1 MKEKI
6 IMISLIRIRKRYMDL
21 KISSKIVF
29 IYLILMIFSVTVSSL
44 IYEKIYDDITSKKVS
59 ELSVQTLYTIKS
71 NINSMIQNI
80 NNNSRI
86 IISNK
91 DIQAI
96 LKNSNNRNGIDV
108 QIDMYGYLS
117 SMIDSMNNV
126 SSIYIYDNFGNKYY
140 IDKQSRKSFKLN
152 KVESANWYKA
162 AINEKGY
169 YILRLNAGEK
179 ADLNPNE
186 NYVSFIRVINDME
199 SQKPIGTLIIN
210 INESNFVNCYKD
222 IISKNGTNILLMDEN
237 NDFIVNPK
245 DVSDFNQINELI
257 RKELIKSDVEEE
269 KNSII
274 EKIKGEEYIFSSLKI
289 EEYNWTIVSKIPFKE
304 LSKESST
311 VYLMAFVFTI
321 INGIL
326 LFIGAISISR
336 LITKPIKKL
345 LKSMKGIENGEFKK
359 VNIEVGNDEIGKL
372 RDGYNIMV
380 YEIEKLINR
389 IIEEQKVKRKAELS
403 VLQAQVKPHFLY
415 NTLDAMGYLALSG
428 KCDEVY
434 DALEALGE
442 YYRTSLSKGREVIT
456 VGEEIEIVKNYFLL
470 QKLRYGDI
478 FADTYEI
485 DERVLNFKILKLVLQ
500 PIAENALYH
509 GIKPKGEYGI
519 IKLTVELIDN
529 LINIS
534 IEDDGVGMTE
544 EELDKVVSDKID
556 NNNLSFGLRGTI
568 ERLRI
573 FYGTSDVYEIKS
585 RKRYGTKV
593 NITIPIEEGWE
604 NE

>member
-289 EEYNWTIVSKIPFKE
+289 EEYNWIIVSKIPFKE

-478 FADTYEI
+478 FTDTYEI

-509 GIKPKGEYGI
+509 GIKPKGEHGI
-519 IKLTVELIDN
+519 IKLTVELIEN

>member
-1 MKEKI
+1 MKVKV
-6 IMISLIRIRKRYMDL
+6 IMINLISIRKRYMDL
-21 KISSKIVF
+21 KISSKIVV
-29 IYLILMIFSVTVSSL
+29 IYLMLMIFSVIVSGL
-44 IYEKIYDDITSKKVS
+44 IYKKIYDDITSKKVS

-80 NNNSRI
+80 SNNSRI

-91 DIQAI
+91 DIQSI
-96 LKNSNNRNGIDV
+96 LKNSNNRNGINA
-108 QIDMYGYLS
+108 QIDMNTYLS
-117 SMIDSMNNV
+117 SIIDSMNNV
-126 SSIYIYDNFGNKYY
+126 SAIYIYDNFGNKYH
-140 IDKQSRKSFKLN
+140 IDKQSRKSFKLDRI
-152 KVESANWYKA
+152 EDADWYKTT
-162 AINEKGY
+162 IDKKGY

-179 ADLNPNE
+179 ADSNINE

-199 SQKPIGTLIIN
+199 SQKAIGTLIIN
-210 INESNFVNCYKD
+210 INESYFVNCYKD

-237 NDFIVNPK
+237 NESIVNPK
-245 DVSDFNQINELI
+245 DVSDFNQISELVT
-257 RKELIKSDVEEE
+257 KKLVKSPGEEE
-269 KNSII
+269 YNSII
-274 EKIKGEEYIFSSLKI
+274 EKVKGQDYIFSLLKI
-289 EEYNWTIVSKIPFKE
+289 EDYNWTIVSKIPFKE
-304 LSKESST
+304 LSNESNT
-311 VYLMAFVFTI
+311 VYFMAFVFTI

-326 LFIGAISISR
+326 MFIGAVSISR
-336 LITKPIKKL
+336 LITNPIKKL
-345 LKSMKGIENGEFKK
+345 LRSMKGIENGEFKK

-380 YEIEKLINR
+380 FEIEKLINR
-389 IIEEQKVKRKAELS
+389 IIDEQKVKRKAELS

-434 DALEALGE
+434 EALEALGG

-478 FADTYEI
+478 FTDTYEV
-485 DERVLNFKILKLVLQ
+485 DEKVLHLKILKLVLQ

-509 GIKPKGEYGI
+509 GIKPKGEKGT
-519 IKLTVELIDN
+519 IKLTVALIGN
-529 LINIS
+529 LMKIS
-534 IEDDGVGMTE
+534 IEDDGVGMIE

-573 FYGTSDVYEIKS
+573 FYGISEVYEIES

-593 NITIPIEEGWE
+593 TITIPIEAGGK

>member
-1 MKEKI
+1 
-6 IMISLIRIRKRYMDL
+6 MISLIRIRKRYMDL

-478 FADTYEI
+478 FTDTYEI

-509 GIKPKGEYGI
+509 GIKPKGEHGI
-519 IKLTVELIDN
+519 IKLTVELIEN

>member
-1 MKEKI
+1 
-6 IMISLIRIRKRYMDL
+6 MISLIRIRKRYMDL
-21 KISSKIVF
+21 KISSKIIF

-245 DVSDFNQINELI
+245 DVSDFNQISELI

-304 LSKESST
+304 LSKESNT

-478 FADTYEI
+478 FTDTYEI

-509 GIKPKGEYGI
+509 GIKPKGEHGI

>member
-1 MKEKI
+1 
-6 IMISLIRIRKRYMDL
+6 MISLIRIRKRYMDL

-245 DVSDFNQINELI
+245 DVSDFNQISELI

-434 DALEALGE
+434 EALEALGE

-478 FADTYEI
+478 FTDTYEI

-509 GIKPKGEYGI
+509 GIKPKGEHGI

-593 NITIPIEEGWE
+593 NITIPIEEGWA

>member
-1 MKEKI
+1 
-6 IMISLIRIRKRYMDL
+6 MDL

-245 DVSDFNQINELI
+245 DVSDFNQISELI

-478 FADTYEI
+478 FTDTYEI

-509 GIKPKGEYGI
+509 GIKPKGEHGI

-573 FYGTSDVYEIKS
+573 FYGASDVYEIKS

>member
-1 MKEKI
+1 
-6 IMISLIRIRKRYMDL
+6 MISLIRIRKRYMDL

-289 EEYNWTIVSKIPFKE
+289 EEYNWIIVSKIPFKE

-478 FADTYEI
+478 FTDTYEI

-509 GIKPKGEYGI
+509 GIKPKGEHGI
-519 IKLTVELIDN
+519 IKLTVELIEN

>member
-245 DVSDFNQINELI
+245 DVSDFNQISELI

-434 DALEALGE
+434 EALEALGE

-478 FADTYEI
+478 FTDTYEI

-509 GIKPKGEYGI
+509 GIKPKGEHGI

-593 NITIPIEEGWE
+593 NITIPIEEGWA

>member
-1 MKEKI
+1 
-6 IMISLIRIRKRYMDL
+6 MISLIRIRKRYMDL

-245 DVSDFNQINELI
+245 DVSDFNQISELI

-389 IIEEQKVKRKAELS
+389 IIEEQRVKRKAELS

-478 FADTYEI
+478 FTDTYEI

-509 GIKPKGEYGI
+509 GIKPKGEHGI
-519 IKLTVELIDN
+519 IKLAVELIDN

>member
-1 MKEKI
+1 
-6 IMISLIRIRKRYMDL
+6 
-21 KISSKIVF
+21 
-29 IYLILMIFSVTVSSL
+29 
-44 IYEKIYDDITSKKVS
+44 
-59 ELSVQTLYTIKS
+59 
-71 NINSMIQNI
+71 
-80 NNNSRI
+80 
-86 IISNK
+86 
-91 DIQAI
+91 
-96 LKNSNNRNGIDV
+96 
-108 QIDMYGYLS
+108 
-117 SMIDSMNNV
+117 
-126 SSIYIYDNFGNKYY
+126 
-140 IDKQSRKSFKLN
+140 
-152 KVESANWYKA
+152 
-162 AINEKGY
+162 
-169 YILRLNAGEK
+169 
-179 ADLNPNE
+179 
-186 NYVSFIRVINDME
+186 
-199 SQKPIGTLIIN
+199 
-210 INESNFVNCYKD
+210 
-222 IISKNGTNILLMDEN
+222 MDEN

-245 DVSDFNQINELI
+245 DVSDFNQISELI
-257 RKELIKSDVEEE
+257 RKELVKSDVEEE

-509 GIKPKGEYGI
+509 GIKPKGEHGI

>member
-6 IMISLIRIRKRYMDL
+6 IMINLISIRKRYMDL
-21 KISSKIVF
+21 KISSKIVI
-29 IYLILMIFSVTVSSL
+29 IYLMLMIFSVSVSSL
-44 IYEKIYDDITSKKVS
+44 IYEKIYDNITSKKVS

-80 NNNSRI
+80 SNNSRI

-91 DIQAI
+91 DIQSI
-96 LKNSNNRNGIDV
+96 LKNSSNKNGINA
-108 QIDMYGYLS
+108 QIDMNSYLS
-117 SMIDSMNNV
+117 SIIDSMNNV

-140 IDKQSRKSFKLN
+140 IDKQSRKSFRLN
-152 KVESANWYKA
+152 RVEDANWYKT
-162 AINEKGY
+162 IIDKKGY

-179 ADLNPNE
+179 ADIKLNE

-199 SQKPIGTLIIN
+199 SQKAIGTLIIN
-210 INESNFVNCYKD
+210 INESYFVKCYKD
-222 IISKNGTNILLMDEN
+222 IVSKNGTNILLMDEN
-237 NDFIVNPK
+237 NEFIVNPK
-245 DVSDFNQINELI
+245 DVSDFSQISELI
-257 RKELIKSDVEEE
+257 RKKLIKSSVEDECS
-269 KNSII
+269 SII
-274 EKIKGEEYIFSSLKI
+274 EKVRGEDYIFSSLKI
-289 EEYNWTIVSKIPFKE
+289 EDYNWMIVSKIPFKE
-304 LSKESST
+304 LSNESIT
-311 VYLMAFVFTI
+311 VHFMALIFTI

-326 LFIGAISISR
+326 MFIGAVSISR

-380 YEIEKLINR
+380 CEIEKLINR
-389 IIEEQKVKRKAELS
+389 IIEEEKVKRKAELS

-434 DALEALGE
+434 EALEALGE

-478 FADTYEI
+478 FMDTYEV
-485 DERVLNFKILKLVLQ
+485 DEKVLHLKILKLVLQ

-509 GIKPKGEYGI
+509 GIKPKGEQGN
-519 IKLTVELIDN
+519 IKVTVGLISN
-529 LINIS
+529 FMKIS

-544 EELDKVVSDKID
+544 EELDKVVSNKID
-556 NNNLSFGLRGTI
+556 KNNLSFGLRGTI

-573 FYGTSDVYEIKS
+573 FYGTSEIYEIES

-593 NITIPIEEGWE
+593 TITIPIEEGWK

>member
-1 MKEKI
+1 
-6 IMISLIRIRKRYMDL
+6 MISLIRIRKRYMDL

-108 QIDMYGYLS
+108 QIDMYSYLS
-117 SMIDSMNNV
+117 SIIDSMNNV
-126 SSIYIYDNFGNKYY
+126 SSIYIYDNSGNKYY

-152 KVESANWYKA
+152 KVENANWYKA

-245 DVSDFNQINELI
+245 DVSDFNQISELI
-257 RKELIKSDVEEE
+257 RKELVKSDVEEE

-304 LSKESST
+304 LSKESNT

-509 GIKPKGEYGI
+509 GIKPKGEHGI

>member
-1 MKEKI
+1 
-6 IMISLIRIRKRYMDL
+6 MISLISIRKRYMDL
-21 KISSKIVF
+21 KISSKIVL

-71 NINSMIQNI
+71 NINSMIKNI

-117 SMIDSMNNV
+117 SIIDSMNNV

-152 KVESANWYKA
+152 KVENANWYKT

-245 DVSDFNQINELI
+245 DVSDFNQISELI
-257 RKELIKSDVEEE
+257 RKKLIKSDVEEE
-269 KNSII
+269 RNSII
-274 EKIKGEEYIFSSLKI
+274 EKIKGEDYIFSLLKI

-304 LSKESST
+304 LSKESNT

-478 FADTYEI
+478 FTDTYEV
-485 DERVLNFKILKLVLQ
+485 DERVLKLKILKLVLQ

-509 GIKPKGEYGI
+509 GIKPKGEHGI
-519 IKLTVELIDN
+519 IKLTVALIDN
-529 LINIS
+529 LIEIS
-534 IEDDGVGMTE
+534 IEDDGVGMME
-544 EELDKVVSDKID
+544 EELNKVVSDKID

-573 FYGTSDVYEIKS
+573 FYGTSDVYEIES

-593 NITIPIEEGWE
+593 TITIPIEEGWE
-604 NE
+604 NEY

>member
-1 MKEKI
+1 
-6 IMISLIRIRKRYMDL
+6 MISLIRIRKRYMDL

-245 DVSDFNQINELI
+245 DVLDFNQINELI

-478 FADTYEI
+478 FTDTYEI

-509 GIKPKGEYGI
+509 GIKPKGEHGI
-519 IKLTVELIDN
+519 IKLTVELIEN